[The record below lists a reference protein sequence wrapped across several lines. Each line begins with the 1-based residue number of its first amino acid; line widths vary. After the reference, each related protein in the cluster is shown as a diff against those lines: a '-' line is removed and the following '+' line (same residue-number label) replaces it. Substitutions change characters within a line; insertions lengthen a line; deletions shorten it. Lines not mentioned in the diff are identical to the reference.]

1 MCRFTVHSGRFCT
14 YILDFFTLYLLLYSI
29 YVLYEHVH
37 NSTWYGTHDE
47 DTRRRMRGL
56 LWYSPPRGRVVTDG
70 NRCSISVAAAVNVG
84 ADLSRV
90 ARDEWGRELASGRC
104 LSMSQDFS
112 RGFGVL
118 HALASGTEF
127 FLVLFSLRCVFNFCR
142 CLFFMFARLGDN
154 WLPDM
159 DGGGIASWAPP
170 LYHHVCWYV
179 AGATSFTVSEY
190 NIHVF
195 VVPTLQRYC
204 FLHYYT
210 THTYTC
216 HTWPRG
222 AGKFVVSFMHIVY
235 LSLIHIWRCRRRG

>member
-1 MCRFTVHSGRFCT
+1 MQAYISGD
-14 YILDFFTLYLLLYSI
+14 YKIAHHAAVL
-29 YVLYEHVH
+29 VLY
-37 NSTWYGTHDE
+37 
-47 DTRRRMRGL
+47 
-56 LWYSPPRGRVVTDG
+56 G

-170 LYHHVCWYV
+170 LYHHV
-179 AGATSFTVSEY
+179 G
-190 NIHVF
+190 
-195 VVPTLQRYC
+195 
-204 FLHYYT
+204 
-210 THTYTC
+210 
-216 HTWPRG
+216 
-222 AGKFVVSFMHIVY
+222 
-235 LSLIHIWRCRRRG
+235 